1 MVNLSK
7 VRLARIAALLVWLG
21 MAGCSGPGVV
31 ELALEPDPTATG
43 EDGERGPYGAARG
56 TYWTQGRV
64 SDAIEFEATWPAT
77 ATTEL
82 AAGAPFPVVL
92 SLHGGFVGP
101 ERYRWMAEHMASRGY
116 VVLAPVHTLGLAI
129 IESDNASYALDEVE
143 DRTDDV
149 SDPLF
154 GAIEVGAPV
163 ACTGHSLGGTVSAM
177 RWVADERIEALG
189 IWASYPPDETDIE
202 SMAGQPALL
211 LTGSEDRIP
220 PEQFVERWAP
230 FPDPTWKGV
239 VDGMNHYDWTDDASE
254 ADLAKDGASTRP
266 LEETR
271 PDAWRVIDA
280 WLDAVLLGDGGAQ
293 ARLDAGGFP
302 GIEEV
307 E

>member
-1 MVNLSK
+1 MR
-7 VRLARIAALLVWLG
+7 RLHLPLLIGLLL
-21 MAGCSGPGVV
+21 AGCASPGEV
-31 ELALEPDPTATG
+31 ELALDPDPDATG
-43 EDGERGPYGAARG
+43 LDGQRGPHGAARA

-77 ATTEL
+77 ASGEL
-82 AAGAPFPVVL
+82 AAGGPFPVVL

-101 ERYRWMAEHMASRGY
+101 ERYRWMAEHMATRGY
-116 VVLAPVHTLGLAI
+116 VVLAPRHSLGLAI
-129 IESDNASYALDEVE
+129 IESDNASYALDEVH
-143 DRTDDV
+143 DRNDDEG
-149 SDPLF
+149 DPLF

-163 ACTGHSLGGTVSAM
+163 ACTGHSLGGTVSGM
-177 RWVADERIEALG
+177 RWVADDRIEALG
-189 IWASYPPDETDIE
+189 IWASYPPDETDVE
-202 SMAGQPALL
+202 SMEGFPSLL
-211 LTGSEDRIP
+211 LTGSEDRIDTS
-220 PEQFVERWAP
+220 EFVERWER
-230 FPDPTWKGV
+230 FPEPVWKGV

-280 WLDAVLLGDGGAQ
+280 WLDAVLAGDPEAA
-293 ARLDAGGFP
+293 ARLEAGSFP